1 MIKDAFKNQEEKRWV
16 IQLIVVLDGHLEKS
30 KVGIK
35 FHILYQN
42 KFLYR
47 KKKIMGLKISWSEEC
62 LSIHDTKCRSTEK
75 NIGQF
80 DLEKNLPGKNMIK
93 VKKNK

>member
-35 FHILYQN
+35 SHILYQN

-47 KKKIMGLKISWSEEC
+47 KKKS
-62 LSIHDTKCRSTEK
+62 
-75 NIGQF
+75 
-80 DLEKNLPGKNMIK
+80 
-93 VKKNK
+93 